1 MTTFDFSLF
10 VFLRL
15 ALKSSSFP
23 VLSADGTKELW
34 KTTVPKKVDHFIV
47 MDFEF
52 CKTVYL
58 LDNSRHEKV
67 VGEIVTRSL
76 FQAIVFRDLEQV
88 LK

>member
-1 MTTFDFSLF
+1 
-10 VFLRL
+10 
-15 ALKSSSFP
+15 
-23 VLSADGTKELW
+23 
-34 KTTVPKKVDHFIV
+34 